1 MKTKNPLV
9 FPIVGVKNK
18 IDNYGITL
26 RDYFAGL
33 AMQGMLS
40 NHNMYDDVNF
50 GFSKNLSKDAYLI
63 ADDMLKIREETD
75 S

>member
-63 ADDMLKIREETD
+63 ADDMLKIRE
-75 S
+75 